1 MFQEHRGF
9 IKVAINIEV
18 TSQEATRVEVI
29 APDEIKV
36 FASNIPLA
44 AGPQGPQ
51 GPQGESGMNGP
62 AGPQGLKGDTGNTG
76 ATGETGLQ
84 GPKGDTGEKG
94 ETGQQGLQGVAGPQG
109 LQGPSGEKGDTGNS
123 GLQGPIGLT
132 GPQGIQG
139 ETGLTGPQGIEGPKG
154 DKGDIGDQ
162 GPIGL
167 TGPKG
172 DTGLTGFSWDV
183 TRIGANGYVVGDIVN
198 YLGNYYICIANND
211 ALTPP
216 DSLGVYWN
224 NYSFVGP
231 QGPQGIEGPAGSQGQ
246 AGASVTLKGSVA
258 NVASLPSVDNTIGD
272 SYINDADGNLYVW
285 TGSNWHDAGQ
295 IVGPEGPQGQQGIQG
310 VKGDTGEQGPQGNT
324 GPQGL
329 KGDTGLQGPKG
340 DTGDTGPQGLQGIQG
355 VQGETGLTGQTGLTG
370 PKGDTGNTGLTGP
383 VGPQGQQGIQGEI
396 GPQGPQGIQGPI
408 GNTGPAG
415 TNGTNGTNGAQGP
428 AGSDG
433 AAATVTVGTTTTGAT
448 ASVTNSGTSNAAVLN
463 FVLPNSGG
471 GGSTINPLYSQIA
484 NGYEWFDD
492 FLVYQTSNR
501 PISALAGL
509 SGTSNTNQL
518 FTVYTDPLMV
528 GTLRHSC
535 TNPGKAVLAETIG
548 ASTQS
553 TIKTFQ
559 TRVKVAQ
566 LSTSTENFVVKLGLA
581 YNHYSTAYNL
591 NPMAAFIYDSQM
603 TNAYGGTGT
612 TASPNWQIATGLSSN
627 LNQVG
632 MTFYDTGIPVDTN
645 YHTFKVV
652 ATPASNTNNTAVTFQ
667 YYYDGNLIHTATQA
681 NPSGAFADMNA
692 GTGIYKNVGTTAQNI
707 FVDYWYINLKPN
719 FAR

>member
-1 MFQEHRGF
+1 MLSQMFQEHKEF
-9 IKVAINIEV
+9 IKVAINIKV

-29 APDEIKV
+29 TPDEIKL

-109 LQGPSGEKGDTGNS
+109 LQGPSGEKGDIGNS

-154 DKGDIGDQ
+154 DKGDTGDQ
-162 GPIGL
+162 GVIGL
-167 TGPKG
+167 TGPQGLKGDKG
-172 DTGLTGFSWDV
+172 DTGET
-183 TRIGANGYVVGDIVN
+183 
-198 YLGNYYICIANND
+198 
-211 ALTPP
+211 
-216 DSLGVYWN
+216 
-224 NYSFVGP
+224 GP
-231 QGPQGIEGPAGSQGQ
+231 QGPQGVEGPQGSQGQ

-258 NVASLPSVDNTIGD
+258 NVAALPSVDNTIGD
-272 SYINDADGNLYVW
+272 SYINDADGNLWVW
-285 TGSNWHDAGQ
+285 NGTTWIDAGQ
-295 IVGPEGPQGQQGIQG
+295 IVGPEGPQGIQGIQG
-310 VKGDTGEQGPQGNT
+310 VKGDTGDVGPQGNT

-428 AGSDG
+428 AGSNG

-518 FTVYTDPLMV
+518 FTNYTDPLMV

-652 ATPASNTNNTAVTFQ
+652 ATPSQNTNNTPVTFQ

-681 NPSGAFADMNA
+681 NPSGAFVDMNA

>member
-1 MFQEHRGF
+1 MTL
-9 IKVAINIEV
+9 NIEV

-29 APDEIKV
+29 APNEIKV

-44 AGPQGPQ
+44 AGPMGPQ

-76 ATGETGLQ
+76 ATGATGLT
-84 GPKGDTGEKG
+84 GAKGDTGDKG
-94 ETGQQGLQGVAGPQG
+94 ETGQQGIQGVQGPMG

-123 GLQGPIGLT
+123 GLQGPTGLT

-139 ETGLTGPQGIEGPKG
+139 DIGLTGPQGPQGLKG
-154 DKGDIGDQ
+154 DKGDTGDQ

-167 TGPKG
+167 TGPQGLKGDKG
-172 DTGLTGFSWDV
+172 DTGE
-183 TRIGANGYVVGDIVN
+183 I
-198 YLGNYYICIANND
+198 
-211 ALTPP
+211 
-216 DSLGVYWN
+216 
-224 NYSFVGP
+224 
-231 QGPQGIEGPAGSQGQ
+231 GPQGIEGPQGSQGQ

-258 NVASLPSVDNTIGD
+258 TTSLLPATGNTIGD
-272 SYINDADGNLYVW
+272 SYIVDADGNLWVW
-285 TGSNWHDAGQ
+285 NGTTWIDAGQ
-295 IVGPEGPQGQQGIQG
+295 IVGPQGPQGIQGIQG
-310 VKGDTGEQGPQGNT
+310 VKGDTGET

-340 DTGDTGPQGLQGIQG
+340 DTGDTGATGPQGLQG

-370 PKGDTGNTGLTGP
+370 LKGDKGDTGETGP
-383 VGPQGQQGIQGEI
+383 AGLQGIQGIQGEV

-428 AGSDG
+428 AGTNG
-433 AAATVTVGTTTTGAT
+433 TAATVTVGTTTTGAT
-448 ASVTNSGTSNAAVLN
+448 ASVTNSGTTSAAVLD

-471 GGSTINPLYSQIA
+471 GGSSINPLYSQIA

-492 FLVYQTSNR
+492 FLVYQTANR
-501 PISALAGL
+501 PISALPGL

-518 FTVYTDPLMV
+518 YNQYTDTQIH
-528 GTLRHSC
+528 GALRHSC
-535 TNPGKAVLAETIG
+535 TNPGKAMLAETIG
-548 ASTQS
+548 VSTQS

-559 TRVKVAQ
+559 TRVKVGS
-566 LSTSTENFVVKLGLA
+566 LSTATENFVVKLGLA
-581 YNHYSTAYNL
+581 YNHYASAYNAGA
-591 NPMAAFIYDSQM
+591 MAAFIYDSQM
-603 TNAYGGTGT
+603 TSAYGGTGA
-612 TASPNWQIATGLSSN
+612 TASPNWQIATGFADNLSSN
-627 LNQVG
+627 G
-632 MTFYDTGIPVDTN
+632 MTFYNTGIPVDTN

-681 NPSGAFADMNA
+681 SPSGAFADMNA
-692 GTGIYKNVGTTAQNI
+692 GTGMYKNVGTTAQQM

-719 FAR
+719 FVR